1 MPSAPQADV
10 KTAIIARALS
20 GWVSSSSSSVGLW
33 MDVQIWVSF
42 NFMPSTQLGVQ
53 IICGLSQ
60 ENWPYLVI
68 YSFINTSF
76 TAYMF
81 L

>member
-1 MPSAPQADV
+1 
-10 KTAIIARALS
+10 
-20 GWVSSSSSSVGLW
+20 